1 MNFIDLKGPIVA
13 NTVYVDGQLVARD
26 VTITL
31 PSVTPTTSDYKAMG
45 TMSLP
50 IPGQIESMEL
60 AITKIGIDLGL
71 ARMVRMQSMNFE
83 FRFVQNVVKSDGTT
97 MPEGCKA
104 FVKAVPKTIP
114 GISLEP
120 GSASENE
127 ITAEATRYQL
137 FVGGEEMWL
146 IDRLSQI
153 LRILGTDYYSPIN
166 SML

>member
-1 MNFIDLKGPIVA
+1 MFIDLKGPIVA
-13 NTVYVDGQLVARD
+13 NTVYVDGQLVAKD
-26 VTITL
+26 VTVAL
-31 PSVTPTTSDYKAMG
+31 PAVTPVTADYRAMG

-60 AITKIGIDLGL
+60 SITKIGIDLGL
-71 ARMVRMQSMNFE
+71 GRMVRMQSMNFE

-97 MPEGCKA
+97 KPEGCKA
-104 FVKAVPKTIP
+104 FVKAIPKTIP

-127 ITAEATRYQL
+127 ITAEVTRYQL
-137 FVGGEEMWL
+137 FVGGEELWL

-153 LRILGTDYYSPIN
+153 CRILGTDYYSPIN
-166 SML
+166 SLL

>member
-1 MNFIDLKGPIVA
+1 MSYIDLKGPIVA

-31 PSVTPTTSDYKAMG
+31 PSVTPTTADYRAMG

-50 IPGQIESMEL
+50 TPGQFESMEL

-71 ARMVRMQSMNFE
+71 GRMVRMQSMNFE

-97 MPEGCKA
+97 KPEGCKA
-104 FVKAVPKTIP
+104 FVKAIPKTIP

-127 ITAEATRYQL
+127 ITAEVTRYQL
-137 FVGGEEMWL
+137 FVGGEELWL

-153 LRILGTDYYSPIN
+153 CRILGTDYYSPIN
-166 SML
+166 SLL

>member
-1 MNFIDLKGPIVA
+1 MFIDLKGPIVA
-13 NTVYVDGQLVARD
+13 NTVYVDGQLVAKD
-26 VTITL
+26 VTVTL
-31 PSVTPTTSDYKAMG
+31 PAVTPVTADYRAMG

-60 AITKIGIDLGL
+60 SITKIGIDLGL
-71 ARMVRMQSMNFE
+71 GRMVRMQSMNFE

-97 MPEGCKA
+97 KPEGCKA
-104 FVKAVPKTIP
+104 FVKAIPKTIP

-127 ITAEATRYQL
+127 ITAEVTRYQL
-137 FVGGEEMWL
+137 FVGGEELWL

-153 LRILGTDYYSPIN
+153 CRILGTDYYSPIN
-166 SML
+166 SLL

>member
-1 MNFIDLKGPIVA
+1 MSFIDLKGPIVA

-31 PSVTPTTSDYKAMG
+31 PSVTPTTSDYRAMG

-50 IPGQIESMEL
+50 TPGQFESMEL

-71 ARMVRMQSMNFE
+71 GRMVRMQSMNFE

-97 MPEGCKA
+97 KPEGCKA

-120 GSASENE
+120 GSTSENE
-127 ITAEATRYQL
+127 ITAEVTRYQL
-137 FVGGEEMWL
+137 FVGGEELWL

-153 LRILGTDYYSPIN
+153 CRILGNDYYSPIN
-166 SML
+166 SLL